1 MMKRLI
7 WLSILALGLGVS
19 LTARSDIRE
28 HGGLQGLTALETEW
42 VVTA

>member
-7 WLSILALGLGVS
+7 WMSILALGLGAS
-19 LTARSDIRE
+19 LTACSEIRE
-28 HGGLQGLTALETEW
+28 HGGLQGLTSLETEW

>member
-19 LTARSDIRE
+19 LAACSEVRE
-28 HGGLQGLTALETEW
+28 HGGLQGLTSLDTVW